1 MLNQLQD
8 SEKINRDTMKVTFE
22 NALGKNIFG
31 QIGIF
36 ALDTRKLSTL
46 YSMAIVEKHHYV
58 QSIIRKMI
66 LKYLYYAQ
74 V

>member
-8 SEKINRDTMKVTFE
+8 SGKINRDTMRVTFE
-22 NALGKNIFG
+22 KALGNNIFG
-31 QIGIF
+31 QIGI
-36 ALDTRKLSTL
+36 LHWIMEKLSTL
-46 YSMAIVEKHHYV
+46 YSMAIVEKNHYL
-58 QSIIRKMI
+58 QSVIRKMI